1 MLDGVLTANIQPEG
15 LREGDVV
22 VLATTSEHVDPVLK
36 EHVETIFAP
45 WGEAQIGL
53 AHARLSWPAGV
64 ELKIAK
70 TGDLPPAQQT
80 ARDGVK
86 SYELVMRNAEPVIAP
101 KGAPVRFKIGRL
113 GEATDFRSWADA
125 AKLMMPLYSTAAV
138 VAPSGPLRDELEK
151 IRKASTDPKVRAE
164 QALRL
169 VQERV
174 RYVALLMGEGGYV
187 PANADST
194 WSRRFGDCKAKTAL
208 LLALLHELGIAADP
222 VMANLGIGD
231 AVAARVPMIAIFN
244 HVFVRAHI
252 AGKDYWLDGTRTG
265 DTTLDAIDTPDYG
278 WVLPLTENAQLV
290 HLVRGALAVP
300 SFERHVDVDASN
312 GVFATAAITISETY
326 RKDFAVEYNA
336 AYSQLSADQRSEL
349 MRNEAKGYFDSFDMT
364 TSSVRFD
371 PQERQLSIVING
383 KAKLNWDNG
392 WFFVPTSS
400 IAFDPDFDPTGRRF
414 PRRSHQSQPSAVRQ
428 RYCDGQVADRL
439 RPAPKT
445 PRGRPRDPRGRG
457 VCANGKRRWRHSR
470 RGLAASAASPR
481 KYRTRR
487 PWRPRRGCAHS
498 TRTACTCRCRPYLPP
513 DRRGLA
519 GLGAAGPRKRGG
531 LHRSW
536 HDVHER
542 PQICRKHCR
551 FYCGAKAGAQQRMGP
566 GRSRA
571 FPCVAPT
578 LRRSAKG
585 SRGTGPAQRGE
596 CGRPS
601 GARHNG

>member
-1 MLDGVLTANIQPEG
+1 MLLVGVILHASPAIAADALKFGPAPAWVAPQAIPAAPESAKDRPVALLLHDQQTMLRPGSIITFTELAFKIQKPEGLAAGNLSVAWNPATDTATVNKLEIHRGDEVIDVLKSGQTFTTLRRESNLESAMLDGVLTANIQPEG

-36 EHVETIFAP
+36 GHVETIFAP

-300 SFERHVDVDASN
+300 SFERHVA
-312 GVFATAAITISETY
+312 
-326 RKDFAVEYNA
+326 
-336 AYSQLSADQRSEL
+336 
-349 MRNEAKGYFDSFDMT
+349 
-364 TSSVRFD
+364 
-371 PQERQLSIVING
+371 
-383 KAKLNWDNG
+383 
-392 WFFVPTSS
+392 
-400 IAFDPDFDPTGRRF
+400 
-414 PRRSHQSQPSAVRQ
+414 
-428 RYCDGQVADRL
+428 
-439 RPAPKT
+439 
-445 PRGRPRDPRGRG
+445 
-457 VCANGKRRWRHSR
+457 
-470 RGLAASAASPR
+470 
-481 KYRTRR
+481 
-487 PWRPRRGCAHS
+487 
-498 TRTACTCRCRPYLPP
+498 
-513 DRRGLA
+513 
-519 GLGAAGPRKRGG
+519 
-531 LHRSW
+531 
-536 HDVHER
+536 
-542 PQICRKHCR
+542 
-551 FYCGAKAGAQQRMGP
+551 
-566 GRSRA
+566 
-571 FPCVAPT
+571 
-578 LRRSAKG
+578 
-585 SRGTGPAQRGE
+585 
-596 CGRPS
+596 
-601 GARHNG
+601 